1 MAEAQTRAE
10 VQIPEFHVPLAGDEA
25 ENDATDAEETGS
37 DAATDAGESE
47 QAAQGEELF
56 PAEEVGVDENSP
68 EYQAIRK
75 KMIAAYQRKVEALK
89 KSLKPSDEKE
99 AAPAASATEQPAAQ
113 QPAGDDD
120 PFDAIYNVD
129 FKAVKP
135 SLQFRE
141 GSDLADY
148 GDELADVIAQAVDQK
163 IEAVLNGIKNNDKQ
177 YRQQMTQAERVSKAH
192 GAIAAYANEIQDHPE
207 YAEKAD
213 EIAAFARR
221 PAIQQ
226 LAIEDPE
233 TLIDMMERKFGLQ
246 RGWKGETE
254 AAQRSEG
261 QRNLKLATKSR
272 DTVSRPTRPLGSGAL
287 SKGESSFESAL
298 NRAMRARGL

>member
-1 MAEAQTRAE
+1 MAEAQARAE
-10 VQIPEFHVPLAGDEA
+10 EAPREFHVPLAGDEDEGATGA
-25 ENDATDAEETGS
+25 EDSGS
-37 DAATDAGESE
+37 DAATDASESE
-47 QAAQGEELF
+47 QTAQGEELF
-56 PAEEVGVDENSP
+56 PADEVGVDETSP

-89 KSLKPSDEKE
+89 KSLKPSDEKPAAEE
-99 AAPAASATEQPAAQ
+99 AAPVQTERVPQSE
-113 QPAGDDD
+113 GDD
-120 PFDAIYNVD
+120 PLDAIYNVD
-129 FKAVKP
+129 FKSVRP
-135 SLQFRE
+135 SLKFRE
-141 GSDLADY
+141 DSDLAGY
-148 GDELADVIAQAVDQK
+148 ADEMADAFSQYVDEK
-163 IEAVLNGIKNNDKQ
+163 IEAVLNGIKTNDKNF
-177 YRQQMTQAERVSKAH
+177 RQQMTQAERVSKAQ
-192 GAIAAYANEIQDHPE
+192 GAIAEYAKEIQDHPE
-207 YAEKAD
+207 FEEKSAEIGK
-213 EIAAFARR
+213 FVSR

-246 RGWKGETE
+246 RGWKGEVD